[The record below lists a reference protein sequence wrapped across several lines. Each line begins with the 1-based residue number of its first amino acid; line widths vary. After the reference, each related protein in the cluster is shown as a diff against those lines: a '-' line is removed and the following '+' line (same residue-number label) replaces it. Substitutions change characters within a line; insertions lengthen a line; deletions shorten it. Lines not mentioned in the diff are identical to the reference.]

1 MSSVVQVAKTEN
13 DISVKISSIVAI
25 DTQYQ
30 SVLMKSRMKIREN
43 EAQALYLTS
52 EKPVSALFAMQK

>member
-13 DISVKISSIVAI
+13 EISVSISSIIAI
-25 DTQYQ
+25 DMQYH
-30 SVLMKSRMKIREN
+30 SVLMKSKMKIREN

-52 EKPVSALFAMQK
+52 EKPVSALFATQK